1 MKQGNNNNSCSTCS
15 CDYLQLHLLPAPK
28 SLFSERFNVRVMSII
43 WFIALVAS
51 FSLKYLPISEIKILP
66 MLMST
71 YFYGGSCVEDVTTHL
86 MNHLSLHP
94 TLRTCSSD
102 TILRANSVMRGR
114 FDARR
119 TLKNLVADLRYFYNR
134 NELYAPAPIQ
144 PEDSARCLVLPHQG
158 VFPRPNRP
166 HS

>member
-66 MLMST
+66 MLMSGENGAFPPT
-71 YFYGGSCVEDVTTHL
+71 RNGCIHS
-86 MNHLSLHP
+86 LS
-94 TLRTCSSD
+94 
-102 TILRANSVMRGR
+102 MRERG
-114 FDARR
+114 
-119 TLKNLVADLRYFYNR
+119 
-134 NELYAPAPIQ
+134 
-144 PEDSARCLVLPHQG
+144 
-158 VFPRPNRP
+158 
-166 HS
+166 

>member
-71 YFYGGSCVEDVTTHL
+71 YFYGGSCVEVAKTEHSHPLGMVVSTHF
-86 MNHLSLHP
+86 
-94 TLRTCSSD
+94 RCGKG
-102 TILRANSVMRGR
+102 VKRG
-114 FDARR
+114 
-119 TLKNLVADLRYFYNR
+119 LKNGA
-134 NELYAPAPIQ
+134 
-144 PEDSARCLVLPHQG
+144 LP
-158 VFPRPNRP
+158 FTID
-166 HS
+166 

>member
-94 TLRTCSSD
+94 TLRTC
-102 TILRANSVMRGR
+102 R
-114 FDARR
+114 
-119 TLKNLVADLRYFYNR
+119 
-134 NELYAPAPIQ
+134 
-144 PEDSARCLVLPHQG
+144 VL
-158 VFPRPNRP
+158 
-166 HS
+166 

>member
-66 MLMST
+66 MLMSAEN
-71 YFYGGSCVEDVTTHL
+71 GGYPPTQHGDIRSLFWLFSL
-86 MNHLSLHP
+86 MALQH
-94 TLRTCSSD
+94 
-102 TILRANSVMRGR
+102 
-114 FDARR
+114 
-119 TLKNLVADLRYFYNR
+119 
-134 NELYAPAPIQ
+134 
-144 PEDSARCLVLPHQG
+144 
-158 VFPRPNRP
+158 
-166 HS
+166 